1 MMRKGEIRKQC
12 QRKNWWELEAMPNTL
27 YAVIWRRESFS
38 NHSDSLTRYVTFT
51 VALDE
56 FNKHKNNLKEK
67 MSYLLHHP
75 YIHVNYILN
84 DSLETESK
92 TCYRKTYSVRKSIE
106 EAIMENPYKKPRLAQ
121 DLFWSGDNIFERESD
136 SILPLNRKQITKIK

>member
-1 MMRKGEIRKQC
+1 
-12 QRKNWWELEAMPNTL
+12 MPNTL

-38 NHSDSLTRYVTFT
+38 NHSDSLIRYVTFT

-92 TCYRKTYSVRKSIE
+92 TCYRKTYSMRKSIE
-106 EAIMENPYKKPRLAQ
+106 EAIMEIIYLKGNRTPYCH
-121 DLFWSGDNIFERESD
+121 W
-136 SILPLNRKQITKIK
+136 IKNK